1 MKESSPQTNQTLVPN
16 KNLSYSIDIL
26 QKKVKKNKKNTKS
39 IKPPHVKL
47 MRSFTFR
54 PIIKKTIDIYSI
66 TDCVL
71 GSSSF
76 SSVFLGYNDSLNKK
90 VAVKYIQSAQRVND
104 YSVIEN
110 EVNLLRKMKDSERI
124 VKLEDFL
131 TDEQRNCYMIF
142 ELADYNLLNY
152 IGVNGRFFSEE
163 GNVREVFKKIVEA
176 VNDLHEK
183 NIVHRDLKLENVFV
197 FNSKGPN
204 IKIKIGDLGLSTTS
218 ERNQMLTQYCG
229 SPLYSAPEV
238 NKGIPYNGYKY
249 DIWSLGII
257 LYYLI
262 YGYFPFNVFKNEVP
276 HDNQD
281 DEEDIKT
288 KIITLLF
295 QKIQTDE
302 LSFNEEKKVSE
313 NCKSLIQSLLHKDP
327 ERRPFIEEVIKHPWF
342 KKE

>member
-1 MKESSPQTNQTLVPN
+1 
-16 KNLSYSIDIL
+16 
-26 QKKVKKNKKNTKS
+26 
-39 IKPPHVKL
+39 

-54 PIIKKTIDIYSI
+54 PIIKKTIAIYSI

-76 SSVFLGYNDSLNKK
+76 SSVFLGYNDSSNKK
-90 VAVKYIQSAQRVND
+90 VAVKIIKVAERMND

-110 EVNLLRKMKDSERI
+110 EVNLLRKMKDSENI
-124 VKLEDFL
+124 VKLDDFL

-142 ELADYNLLNY
+142 ELADYNLLKY
-152 IGVNGRFFSEE
+152 MSVNGRFFSEE
-163 GNVREVFKKIVEA
+163 ENVRGVFKKIVES
-176 VNDLHEK
+176 VMDLHEK

-197 FNSKGPN
+197 FNSKGSS
-204 IKIKIGDLGLSTTS
+204 IRVKIGDLGLSTTS
-218 ERNQMLTQYCG
+218 EKNQMLNKYCG
-229 SPLYSAPEV
+229 SPLYSSPEV

-262 YGYFPFNVFKNEVP
+262 YGFFPFNVFKNEVP

-295 QKIQTDE
+295 QRIQTEE
-302 LSFNEEKKVSE
+302 LTFSDEKKISE
-313 NCKSLIQSLLHKDP
+313 KTVNHSFKHYYIKTQKEDLSLKKSLNTHGSKKTLNCRNLL
-327 ERRPFIEEVIKHPWF
+327 
-342 KKE
+342 